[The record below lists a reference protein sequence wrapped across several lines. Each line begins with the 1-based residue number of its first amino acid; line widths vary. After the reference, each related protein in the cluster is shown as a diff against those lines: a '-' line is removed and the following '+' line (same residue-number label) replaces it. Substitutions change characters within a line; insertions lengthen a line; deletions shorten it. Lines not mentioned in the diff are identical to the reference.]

1 MYISIHIMLYAVSS
15 IYIHIT
21 YTTCYVL
28 YSIHTLYSRPPRAT
42 TSMRRTTPL
51 EVLEAV
57 VHAGLGAQVAHRPAA
72 ARVAC
77 GEQEAHLL
85 RLDAHARRA
94 GPADLWPLRTFHL
107 ELEAGPGIDRKSV
120 ARCLQRGQSRVP
132 ARPARGATGESY
144 GASHVFFF

>member
-1 MYISIHIMLYAVSS
+1 M
-15 IYIHIT
+15 
-21 YTTCYVL
+21 
-28 YSIHTLYSRPPRAT
+28 
-42 TSMRRTTPL
+42 
-51 EVLEAV
+51 LEAV

-107 ELEAGPGIDRKSV
+107 ELEAGPTFLIYKVGTKIGHCFQTEDLVLK
-120 ARCLQRGQSRVP
+120 
-132 ARPARGATGESY
+132 
-144 GASHVFFF
+144 F